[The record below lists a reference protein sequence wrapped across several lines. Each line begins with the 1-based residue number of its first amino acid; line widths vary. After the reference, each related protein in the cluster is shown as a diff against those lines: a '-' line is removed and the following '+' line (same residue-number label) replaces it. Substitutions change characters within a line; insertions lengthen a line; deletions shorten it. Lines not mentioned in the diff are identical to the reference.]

1 VASAPAAHIEARMIV
16 SRRKPGPDHSAVMR
30 GIARMKRFERERAA
44 WVRLHPNYTQDE
56 LRRAMDELAARLT
69 PGA

>member
-1 VASAPAAHIEARMIV
+1 MIV

-30 GIARMKRFERERAA
+30 GIARMRRFERERAA
-44 WVRLHPNYTQDE
+44 WIKTHPGASHDE
-56 LRRAMDELAARLT
+56 IRRAADEIAARLT

>member
-1 VASAPAAHIEARMIV
+1 MIV

-30 GIARMKRFERERAA
+30 GIARMRRFERERAQ
-44 WVRLHPNYTQDE
+44 WIREHPGASQDE

>member
-1 VASAPAAHIEARMIV
+1 MIV

-30 GIARMKRFERERAA
+30 GIARMKRFERERAQ
-44 WVRLHPNYTQDE
+44 WIREHPGHTHDE